1 MRKRGERYPEILE
14 DLRGKLQ
21 HMLLEKGWSKS
32 EIDKVAWLVIDT
44 IREEWGG
51 TTIYIRQ
58 TGRETLR
65 KKGKSISD

>member
-21 HMLLEKGWSKS
+21 HMLLEKGLSKS
-32 EIDKVAWLVIDT
+32 ETDKVAGIAIDT

-51 TTIYIRQ
+51 TTIYLRK
-58 TGRETLR
+58 TERETLR
-65 KKGKSISD
+65 KKRKEHK